1 MITHPVEESFRIR
14 TCPERTKETS
24 IIHCTFDIKH
34 GQLILGMIMYI
45 YVNIIFIMLKV
56 TCVINLL
63 CNIQDK
69 RAPLNYGFL
78 KNKVK

>member
-34 GQLILGMIMYI
+34 GQLILGMIRYI
-45 YVNIIFIMLKV
+45 YVNIIFIMMIV
-56 TCVINLL
+56 TCVMH
-63 CNIQDK
+63 
-69 RAPLNYGFL
+69 
-78 KNKVK
+78 

>member
-1 MITHPVEESFRIR
+1 MITRPVEESFRIP
-14 TCPERTKETS
+14 TCPERTKETF

-45 YVNIIFIMLKV
+45 YVSIIFIMLIV

-63 CNIQDK
+63 CNIQDR
-69 RAPLNYGFL
+69 RAPLNYGFFR
-78 KNKVK
+78 NKVQ